1 MFSSRKRLVKYFLL
15 LFALFFLIWNW
26 KYISWVFNYNMI
38 SEGAEIV
45 VDKINPENALPI
57 LKFSPLEGNWPPA
70 SSSLAS
76 SGQVTSTIEFKEAN
90 SLDYLTGQHFITIP
104 KLAVTAPIMFT
115 TSTNQKTFL
124 SLLKKGVLHYP
135 GSALPGETGAVVILG
150 HSSSPYWPKVNYD
163 WVFSDLSK
171 LEAGDIITLD
181 FNGQKL
187 QYKVVNKSVLNKGAE
202 LKPDLTKSKNM
213 LELVTCW
220 PPGHNRQRMVVEAIQ
235 LN

>member
-76 SGQVTSTIEFKEAN
+76 
-90 SLDYLTGQHFITIP
+90 
-104 KLAVTAPIMFT
+104 
-115 TSTNQKTFL
+115 
-124 SLLKKGVLHYP
+124 
-135 GSALPGETGAVVILG
+135 
-150 HSSSPYWPKVNYD
+150 
-163 WVFSDLSK
+163 
-171 LEAGDIITLD
+171 
-181 FNGQKL
+181 
-187 QYKVVNKSVLNKGAE
+187 
-202 LKPDLTKSKNM
+202 
-213 LELVTCW
+213 
-220 PPGHNRQRMVVEAIQ
+220 
-235 LN
+235 